1 MRKGRRSKLEIYA
14 SIIEAVKKEKKCR
27 ITKILLY
34 ANLSYDRLTR
44 YLSDLEKAGLVKKE
58 YDERGTYYRV
68 TEKGEEFL
76 KEYQRIVKFIKSFG
90 LKL

>member
-58 YDERGTYYRV
+58 YDERGTYYHV